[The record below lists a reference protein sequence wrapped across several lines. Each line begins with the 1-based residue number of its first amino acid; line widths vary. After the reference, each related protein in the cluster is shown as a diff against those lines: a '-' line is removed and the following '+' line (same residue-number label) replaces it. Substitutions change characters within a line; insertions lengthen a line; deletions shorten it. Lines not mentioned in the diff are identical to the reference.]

1 MGRGEKVPGRVES
14 FSPLPRWRWVGPSS
28 FAVSL
33 AAHLGLLGL
42 GAFVLSIGLRRGPVD
57 GPPPSDRE
65 ILVEVAPLHLPSLH
79 FGPPLG
85 ESSPEDSVPI
95 DDVEPGGSEGLTRPD
110 MERAGR
116 GGSRRAD
123 NAALNLAD
131 RNDGLTLSR
140 EVTSRIDRDQIQ
152 RLHTSR
158 DRATYEDRRSTT
170 HPMDLV
176 FLASGEGHLAER
188 RPLAPSDPNRGAL
201 RAEPPALRGSVVG
214 APRQDGQL
222 ETGHQAGGATR
233 GGAHAAPG
241 VGILAGTP
249 GPDHRTSASVARGR
263 PRVTEAAPS
272 IPADR
277 TGSPKD
283 TVDSE
288 QEVAA
293 TVQSLVHASTAGG
306 VLGGGPGGQE
316 GPGAAGS
323 DGQTGSGS
331 RAAPMGGGSG
341 PFTGLSDADPRIT
354 AYRRSV
360 LAKIYPLWE
369 NAFPKSASLEG
380 KQGRAVIALV
390 IYSDGHVDGVR
401 VARPSGVPEFD
412 DNVRL
417 AVLRAAPF
425 GPFPPNIPTPSMN
438 WKITFDMNNPV
449 VR

>member
-1 MGRGEKVPGRVES
+1 VHLALVAVGAFALSMGLTRDRVES
-14 FSPLPRWRWVGPSS
+14 PVEEDPEIAVELTPLR
-28 FAVSL
+28 
-33 AAHLGLLGL
+33 
-42 GAFVLSIGLRRGPVD
+42 
-57 GPPPSDRE
+57 
-65 ILVEVAPLHLPSLH
+65 LPSLH
-79 FGPPLG
+79 LGPPLG
-85 ESSPEDSVPI
+85 ESSPEEPLPADA
-95 DDVEPGGSEGLTRPD
+95 VEPGGGEGLARPD

-123 NAALNLAD
+123 SAALNLAD

-152 RLHTSR
+152 RLATSR
-158 DRATYEDRRSTT
+158 DRTSYEDRRSTT

-176 FLASGEGHLAER
+176 FLATGDGHLAER
-188 RPLAPSDPNRGAL
+188 RPRAVVDPNRGAL
-201 RAEPPALRGSVVG
+201 RAEPAAVRGSAVG
-214 APRQDGQL
+214 APREEGEL
-222 ETGHQAGGATR
+222 ETHVAGGALP
-233 GGAHAAPG
+233 GGARAAPG
-241 VGILAGTP
+241 VGILGGTP
-249 GPDHRTSASVARGR
+249 GRDHRTSAAIARGR
-263 PRVTEAAPS
+263 PRVPEAAPS

-277 TGSPKD
+277 VGSPKD

-316 GPGAAGS
+316 APGAAGS
-323 DGQTGSGS
+323 EGMAGPGA
-331 RAAPMGGGSG
+331 RAAPFGGGSG
-341 PFTGLSDADPRIT
+341 PFTGLSDTDPRIS

-380 KQGRAVIALV
+380 KQGRAIIALV
-390 IYSDGHVDGVR
+390 IYRDGHVDGVR
-401 VARPSGVPEFD
+401 VARASGVPEFD

>member
-1 MGRGEKVPGRVES
+1 MEKL
-14 FSPLPRWRWVGPSS
+14 SPLSERRWVGPSL
-28 FAVSL
+28 FVVSL
-33 AAHLGLLGL
+33 AAHVALLGL
-42 GAFVLSIGLRRGPVD
+42 GAFALAVGPARAPEGV
-57 GPPPSDRE
+57 PPPDDGE
-65 ILVEVAPLHLPSLH
+65 MPVEVAPLHLPSLH
-79 FGPPLG
+79 FGPPVG
-85 ESSPEDSVPI
+85 DPSTEETTP
-95 DDVEPGGSEGLTRPD
+95 DDVVKPGGSEGVARPD
-110 MERAGR
+110 MDRAGR

-123 NAALNLAD
+123 SAALHLAD
-131 RNDGLTLSR
+131 RNDGLTLTR

-152 RLHTSR
+152 RLETSR
-158 DRATYEDRRSTT
+158 ERTTFEDRRSTT

-176 FLASGEGHLAER
+176 FLATGDGHLAER
-188 RPLAPSDPNRGAL
+188 RPRAASDPNRGAL
-201 RAEPPALRGSVVG
+201 RAAPPAVRGSKVG
-214 APRQDGQL
+214 GPREEGEL
-222 ETGHQAGGATR
+222 ETYETGGASP

-241 VGILAGTP
+241 VGILAGVP
-249 GPDHRTSASVARGR
+249 GQDHRTSASVARGR

-293 TVQSLVHASTAGG
+293 TVQSIVHASTAGG
-306 VLGGGPGGQE
+306 LLGGGPGGQDA
-316 GPGAAGS
+316 PGAAGS
-323 DGQTGSGS
+323 EGVAGSGS
-331 RAAPMGGGSG
+331 RAVPFGGGTG
-341 PFTGLSDADPRIT
+341 PFTGLSDADPRIS

-380 KQGRAVIALV
+380 KQGRAIISLV

-425 GPFPPNIPTPSMN
+425 GPFPPNIGTPSMS
-438 WKITFDMNNPV
+438 WKITFDMSNPA

>member
-1 MGRGEKVPGRVES
+1 VER
-14 FSPLPRWRWVGPSS
+14 FSPLSQRRWVVPSS
-28 FAVSL
+28 FIVSL
-33 AAHLGLLGL
+33 GAHVAILGF
-42 GAFVLSIGLRRGPVD
+42 GAFALSVGLTRAPEEKPTTEDAEV
-57 GPPPSDRE
+57 P
-65 ILVEVAPLHLPSLH
+65 VEVAPLQLPPIH

-85 ESSPEDSVPI
+85 EPSPDETTP
-95 DDVEPGGSEGLTRPD
+95 DDAVQPGGGEGLARPD
-110 MERAGR
+110 MDRLGR
-116 GGSRRAD
+116 GGARHAD
-123 NAALNLAD
+123 SAALNLAD

-152 RLHTSR
+152 RLETSR
-158 DRATYEDRRSTT
+158 ERTTFEDRRSTT

-176 FLASGEGHLAER
+176 FLATGDGHLAER
-188 RPLAPSDPNRGAL
+188 RPRASADPNRGAL
-201 RAEPPALRGSVVG
+201 RAAPAAARGSVVG
-214 APRQDGQL
+214 APPEEGDL
-222 ETGHQAGGATR
+222 ETHETGGASA
-233 GGAHAAPG
+233 GSAQAAPG
-241 VGILAGTP
+241 LGILAGIP
-249 GPDHRTSASVARGR
+249 GQDHRASASVARGR
-263 PRVTEAAPS
+263 PRVTEASPS

-293 TVQSLVHASTAGG
+293 TVQSIVHASTAGG
-306 VLGGGPGGQE
+306 LLGGGPGGQE

-323 DGQTGSGS
+323 EGVSGEGS
-331 RAAPMGGGSG
+331 RAAPFGGGSG
-341 PFTGLSDADPRIT
+341 PFTGLSDADPRIS

-380 KQGRAVIALV
+380 KQGRAIISLV
-390 IYSDGHVDGVR
+390 IYRDGHVDGVR

-425 GPFPPNIPTPSMN
+425 GPFPPNIGTPSMN
-438 WKITFDMNNPV
+438 WKITFDMSNPA

>member
-1 MGRGEKVPGRVES
+1 VES

-28 FAVSL
+28 LVVSL
-33 AAHLGLLGL
+33 AAHLGLLGI
-42 GAFVLSIGLRRGPVD
+42 GAYALSVGLARGPVERPLAPD
-57 GPPPSDRE
+57 PE
-65 ILVEVAPLHLPSLH
+65 IPVEMSPLELPAVH

-85 ESSPEDSVPI
+85 EPSLDELLPADA
-95 DDVEPGGSEGLTRPD
+95 VEPGGGEGLARPD
-110 MERAGR
+110 MDHAGR
-116 GGSRRAD
+116 GGSRRVD
-123 NAALNLAD
+123 SAALNLAD
-131 RNDGLTLSR
+131 SNDGLTLSR
-140 EVTSRIDRDQIQ
+140 EVTSRVDRDQIQ
-152 RLHTSR
+152 RLETSSAR
-158 DRATYEDRRSTT
+158 ESYEDRRSTT

-176 FLASGEGHLAER
+176 FLATGDGHLAER
-188 RPLAPSDPNRGAL
+188 RPRAAYDPSRGAR
-201 RAEPPALRGSVVG
+201 RADAPAVRGSLVG
-214 APRQDGQL
+214 APREEGEL
-222 ETGHQAGGATR
+222 ETAREGGASP
-233 GGAHAAPG
+233 GAVRTAPG
-241 VGILAGTP
+241 VGISAAAP
-249 GPDHRTSASVARGR
+249 GRDHRVSAAVTRAR
-263 PRVTEAAPS
+263 PRVPEAAPS

-277 TGSPKD
+277 SGSPKD
-283 TVDSE
+283 MVDSE

-306 VLGGGPGGQE
+306 LLGGGPGGQE
-316 GPGAAGS
+316 APGAAGS
-323 DGQTGSGS
+323 EGHRGPGS
-331 RAAPMGGGSG
+331 RATPFGGGSG
-341 PFTGLSDADPRIT
+341 PFSGISDTDPRIS

-401 VARPSGVPEFD
+401 IARPSGVPEFD

-438 WKITFDMNNPV
+438 WKITFDMNNPA

>member
-1 MGRGEKVPGRVES
+1 VES
-14 FSPLPRWRWVGPSS
+14 FFPLPRGRWVGPSS
-28 FAVSL
+28 FVVSL
-33 AAHLGLLGL
+33 VVHFGLLGV
-42 GAFVLSIGLRRGPVD
+42 GAFAISVGLARNPGE
-57 GPPPSDRE
+57 GPPGNDPE
-65 ILVEVAPLHLPSLH
+65 IPVEIAPLHLPAVH
-79 FGPPLG
+79 FGPPFG
-85 ESSPEDSVPI
+85 ESSPDEPLPADA
-95 DDVEPGGSEGLTRPD
+95 VEPGGGEGLARPD
-110 MERAGR
+110 IDHAGR

-123 NAALNLAD
+123 SAALNLAD

-152 RLHTSR
+152 RLETSR
-158 DRATYEDRRSTT
+158 DRTSYEDRRSTT

-176 FLASGEGHLAER
+176 FLATGDGHLAER
-188 RPLAPSDPNRGAL
+188 RPRAAANPNRGAL
-201 RAEPPALRGSVVG
+201 RAEPPAVRGSVVG
-214 APRQDGQL
+214 APREEGEL
-222 ETGHQAGGATR
+222 ERAREAGGSSP
-233 GGAHAAPG
+233 GGAHSAPG

-249 GPDHRTSASVARGR
+249 GDDHRASAAVARGR

-272 IPADR
+272 IPANR
-277 TGSPKD
+277 SGSPKD

-306 VLGGGPGGQE
+306 LLGGGSGGQE
-316 GPGAAGS
+316 APGVAGS
-323 DGQTGSGS
+323 EGFSGPGS
-331 RAAPMGGGSG
+331 RAAPFGGGSG
-341 PFTGLSDADPRIT
+341 PFTGISDSDPRIS

-401 VARPSGVPEFD
+401 VARPSGIPEFD

-425 GPFPPNIPTPSMN
+425 GPFPPNIPAPSMN

>member
-1 MGRGEKVPGRVES
+1 MER
-14 FSPLPRWRWVGPSS
+14 FSPLPHARWVAPSS
-28 FAVSL
+28 FVVSL
-33 AAHLGLLGL
+33 AAHLALVGL
-42 GAFVLSIGLRRGPVD
+42 GAFALSVGLTRGPEEA
-57 GPPPSDRE
+57 PPANDAE
-65 ILVEVAPLHLPSLH
+65 IQVEVAPLHLPSLH

-85 ESSPEDSVPI
+85 ESSPDETSPVDAVQ
-95 DDVEPGGSEGLTRPD
+95 PGGGEGLARPD
-110 MERAGR
+110 MDRAGR

-123 NAALNLAD
+123 SAALNLAD
-131 RNDGLTLSR
+131 RNDGLNLSR

-152 RLHTSR
+152 RLETSR
-158 DRATYEDRRSTT
+158 ERMSYEDRRSTT

-176 FLASGEGHLAER
+176 FLATGDGHLAER
-188 RPLAPSDPNRGAL
+188 RPRASENPNRGAL
-201 RAEPPALRGSVVG
+201 RAGAPALRGSVVG
-214 APRQDGQL
+214 APREEGEL
-222 ETGHQAGGATR
+222 ETHEAGGASR

-241 VGILAGTP
+241 AGILAGVP
-249 GPDHRTSASVARGR
+249 GQDHRASAAIARGR

-323 DGQTGSGS
+323 EGVSGPGS
-331 RAAPMGGGSG
+331 RAAPFGGGSG
-341 PFTGLSDADPRIT
+341 PFTGISDADPRIS

-380 KQGRAVIALV
+380 KQGRAIISLV
-390 IYSDGHVDGVR
+390 IYRDGHVDGVR

-425 GPFPPNIPTPSMN
+425 GPFPPNIPTQSMN
-438 WKITFDMNNPV
+438 WKITFDMNNPA

>member
-1 MGRGEKVPGRVES
+1 
-14 FSPLPRWRWVGPSS
+14 
-28 FAVSL
+28 VSL
-33 AAHLGLLGL
+33 GAHLAILGL
-42 GAFVLSIGLRRGPVD
+42 GAIALSVGFGRGPD
-57 GPPPSDRE
+57 ESTSRSEPE
-65 ILVEVAPLHLPSLH
+65 IAVEMAPLHLPELH
-79 FGPPLG
+79 FGPPNG
-85 ESSPEDSVPI
+85 DPSP
-95 DDVEPGGSEGLTRPD
+95 DDPLPADAVEPGGGEGLARPD
-110 MERAGR
+110 MDHVGR

-123 NAALNLAD
+123 SPALNLAD
-131 RNDGLTLSR
+131 RNDALSLSR

-152 RLHTSR
+152 RLQTAR
-158 DRATYEDRRSTT
+158 DRKSFEDRRSTT

-176 FLASGEGHLAER
+176 FLATGEGHLTER
-188 RPLAPSDPNRGAL
+188 RPRAATDPSRGAM
-201 RAEPPALRGSVVG
+201 RAEPPAVHGSVVG
-214 APRQDGQL
+214 APREDGDL
-222 ETGHQAGGATR
+222 GTAREPGGASP
-233 GGAHAAPG
+233 GSGHAAPG
-241 VGILAGTP
+241 VGILTGTP
-249 GPDHRTSASVARGR
+249 GQDHRISAAVARGR
-263 PRVTEAAPS
+263 PRVAEAAPS

-306 VLGGGPGGQE
+306 VRGAGPGGQE
-316 GPGAAGS
+316 APGPAGS
-323 DGQTGSGS
+323 EGFRGEGS
-331 RAAPMGGGSG
+331 RATPFGGGSG
-341 PFTGLSDADPRIT
+341 PFTGISDADPRIS

-380 KQGRAVIALV
+380 KQGRAIISLV
-390 IYSDGHVDGVR
+390 IYSDGHVGGVR

-425 GPFPPNIPTPSMN
+425 GPFPPNIPAPSMN
-438 WKITFDMNNPV
+438 WNITFDMNNPA

>member
-1 MGRGEKVPGRVES
+1 MCVRREGTSRLEK
-14 FSPLPRWRWVGPSS
+14 FSPLSQRRWVGPSS
-28 FAVSL
+28 FIVSL
-33 AAHLGLLGL
+33 AAHIALVGF
-42 GAFVLSIGLRRGPVD
+42 GAFALSVGLTRGPEEA
-57 GPPPSDRE
+57 PAASDTE
-65 ILVEVAPLHLPSLH
+65 VPVEVAPLALPKIH

-85 ESSPEDSVPI
+85 EPSPDETTPDEAVQ
-95 DDVEPGGSEGLTRPD
+95 PGGGEGLARPD
-110 MERAGR
+110 MDRTGR
-116 GGSRRAD
+116 GGSRHAYS
-123 NAALNLAD
+123 AALNLAD
-131 RNDGLTLSR
+131 RNDALTLSR

-152 RLHTSR
+152 RLETSR
-158 DRATYEDRRSTT
+158 ERTTFEDRRSTT

-176 FLASGEGHLAER
+176 FLATGDGHLAER
-188 RPLAPSDPNRGAL
+188 RPRAAADPNRGAL
-201 RAEPPALRGSVVG
+201 RAPPASVLGSTVG
-214 APRQDGQL
+214 APPEQGEL
-222 ETGHQAGGATR
+222 ETHAAGGSSP
-233 GGAHAAPG
+233 GSVHAAPG
-241 VGILAGTP
+241 VGILGGVP

-263 PRVTEAAPS
+263 PRVTEASPS

-293 TVQSLVHASTAGG
+293 TVQSIVHASTAGG
-306 VLGGGPGGQE
+306 VLGGGPGGQDA
-316 GPGAAGS
+316 PGAAGS
-323 DGQTGSGS
+323 EGTAGEGS
-331 RAAPMGGGSG
+331 RAAPFGGGSG
-341 PFTGLSDADPRIT
+341 PFTGLSDADPRIS

-380 KQGRAVIALV
+380 KQGSAIISLV
-390 IYSDGHVDGVR
+390 IYKDGHVDAVR

-425 GPFPPNIPTPSMN
+425 GPFPPNIGTSSMN
-438 WKITFDMNNPV
+438 WKITFDMSNPA

>member
-1 MGRGEKVPGRVES
+1 VRRGEKVRVRVES
-14 FSPLPRWRWVGPSS
+14 FSPLPRWRWIGPSS
-28 FAVSL
+28 FAVSV
-33 AAHLGLLGL
+33 AAHLTILGL
-42 GAFVLSIGLRRGPVD
+42 GAVALSVGMTRGPVET
-57 GPPPSDRE
+57 PPMSEPE
-65 ILVEVAPLHLPSLH
+65 IPVEITPLRLPTLH

-85 ESSPEDSVPI
+85 ESSPDEALPADAVQ
-95 DDVEPGGSEGLTRPD
+95 PGGGEGLARPD
-110 MERAGR
+110 MDHGGR

-123 NAALNLAD
+123 SPAVNLAD
-131 RNDGLTLSR
+131 RNDALALSR

-152 RLHTSR
+152 RLQTARERESF
-158 DRATYEDRRSTT
+158 EDRRSTT

-176 FLASGEGHLAER
+176 FLATGEGHLAER
-188 RPLAPSDPNRGAL
+188 RPRAAYDPSRGAR
-201 RAEPPALRGSVVG
+201 RADPPAVRGSVVG
-214 APRQDGQL
+214 APREEGEL
-222 ETGHQAGGATR
+222 ETAREGGASP
-233 GGAHAAPG
+233 GGVRTAPG
-241 VGILAGTP
+241 VGISAAAP
-249 GPDHRTSASVARGR
+249 GRDHRVSAAVTRAR
-263 PRVTEAAPS
+263 PRVPEAAPS

-277 TGSPKD
+277 SGSPKD
-283 TVDSE
+283 RVDSE

-306 VLGGGPGGQE
+306 LLGGGPGGQE
-316 GPGAAGS
+316 APGAAGS
-323 DGQTGSGS
+323 EGHGGPGS
-331 RAAPMGGGSG
+331 RATPFGGGSG
-341 PFTGLSDADPRIT
+341 LFSGISDTDPRIS

-401 VARPSGVPEFD
+401 IARPSGVPEFD

-438 WKITFDMNNPV
+438 WKITFDMNNPA

>member
-1 MGRGEKVPGRVES
+1 
-14 FSPLPRWRWVGPSS
+14 
-28 FAVSL
+28 
-33 AAHLGLLGL
+33 
-42 GAFVLSIGLRRGPVD
+42 
-57 GPPPSDRE
+57 
-65 ILVEVAPLHLPSLH
+65 
-79 FGPPLG
+79 
-85 ESSPEDSVPI
+85 
-95 DDVEPGGSEGLTRPD
+95 
-110 MERAGR
+110 
-116 GGSRRAD
+116 
-123 NAALNLAD
+123 LAD

-152 RLHTSR
+152 RLATSR
-158 DRATYEDRRSTT
+158 DRTSYEDRRSTT

-176 FLASGEGHLAER
+176 FLATGDGHLAER
-188 RPLAPSDPNRGAL
+188 RPRAALDPNRGAL
-201 RAEPPALRGSVVG
+201 RAEPPAVRGSAVG
-214 APRQDGQL
+214 GPREEGEL
-222 ETGHQAGGATR
+222 ETHEVGGAMP
-233 GGAHAAPG
+233 GGARAAPG
-241 VGILAGTP
+241 VGILGGTP
-249 GPDHRTSASVARGR
+249 GRDHRTSAAIARGR
-263 PRVTEAAPS
+263 PRVPEAAPS

-277 TGSPKD
+277 VGSPKD

-316 GPGAAGS
+316 APGAAGS
-323 DGQTGSGS
+323 EGAAGPGA
-331 RAAPMGGGSG
+331 RAAPFGGGSG
-341 PFTGLSDADPRIT
+341 PFTGLSDADPRIS

-380 KQGRAVIALV
+380 KQGRAIIALV
-390 IYSDGHVDGVR
+390 IYRDGHVDGVR

-425 GPFPPNIPTPSMN
+425 GPFPPNIPTSSMN

>member
-1 MGRGEKVPGRVES
+1 
-14 FSPLPRWRWVGPSS
+14 LP
-28 FAVSL
+28 A
-33 AAHLGLLGL
+33 LG
-42 GAFVLSIGLRRGPVD
+42 
-57 GPPPSDRE
+57 
-65 ILVEVAPLHLPSLH
+65 H
-79 FGPPLG
+79 GPPLG
-85 ESSPEDSVPI
+85 EPSSDEILPVDL
-95 DDVEPGGSEGLTRPD
+95 VEPGGGEGLARPD
-110 MERAGR
+110 RDRAGR

-123 NAALNLAD
+123 SAALNLAD

-152 RLHTSR
+152 RLETSR
-158 DRATYEDRRSTT
+158 ERASYEDRRSTT

-176 FLASGEGHLAER
+176 FLATGDGRLRER
-188 RPLAPSDPNRGAL
+188 RPRAAVDPSRGAL
-201 RAEPPALRGSVVG
+201 RAAPPAVRGSVVG
-214 APRQDGQL
+214 APREEGEL
-222 ETGHQAGGATR
+222 EAAREAGGSSP
-233 GGAHAAPG
+233 GAARAAPG
-241 VGILAGTP
+241 VGILAGSP
-249 GPDHRTSASVARGR
+249 GHDHRTSAAVSRGR
-263 PRVTEAAPS
+263 PRVIEAAPS
-272 IPADR
+272 IPSDR

-288 QEVAA
+288 QEVAT

-306 VLGGGPGGQE
+306 LLGGGPGGQD
-316 GPGAAGS
+316 GAGVAGS
-323 DGQTGSGS
+323 EGIRGPGS
-331 RAAPMGGGSG
+331 RAAPFGGGSG
-341 PFTGLSDADPRIT
+341 PFTGISDADPRIS

-380 KQGRAVIALV
+380 KQGRAIIALV

-425 GPFPPNIPTPSMN
+425 GPFPPNIAAPSMN
-438 WKITFDMNNPV
+438 WKITFDMNNPA

>member
-1 MGRGEKVPGRVES
+1 MES
-14 FSPLPRWRWVGPSS
+14 TSPFPRLRWVGPGS

-33 AAHLGLLGL
+33 VVHVGLLGA
-42 GAFVLSIGLRRGPVD
+42 GAFLLSVGFSRGPAD
-57 GPPPSDRE
+57 DAPPRDVE
-65 ILVEVAPLHLPSLH
+65 IPVEMAPLQLPALY

-85 ESSPEDSVPI
+85 DPSLDEPI
-95 DDVEPGGSEGLTRPD
+95 PTDQVEPGGGEGVARPD
-110 MERAGR
+110 MDRAGK
-116 GGSRRAD
+116 GGARHAD
-123 NAALNLAD
+123 SAALNLAD

-140 EVTSRIDRDQIQ
+140 DVTSRIDRDQVQ
-152 RLHTSR
+152 RLDTAR
-158 DRATYEDRRSTT
+158 DRETFEDRRSTT

-176 FLASGEGHLAER
+176 FLASGRGALNER
-188 RPLAPSDPNRGAL
+188 RPVASVDPNRGAL
-201 RAEPPALRGSVVG
+201 RADPAAVLGSVVG
-214 APRQDGQL
+214 SPHDNGDLASAHDM
-222 ETGHQAGGATR
+222 GGAAP
-233 GGAHAAPG
+233 GATHPAPG
-241 VGILAGTP
+241 VGILMGDP
-249 GPDHRTSASVARGR
+249 GPDHRRSAAVARGR

-306 VLGGGPGGQE
+306 ALGGGPGGQE
-316 GPGAAGS
+316 GPGSAGS
-323 DGQTGSGS
+323 EGTAGPGS
-331 RAAPMGGGSG
+331 RAAPFGGGSG
-341 PFTGLSDADPRIT
+341 PFTGISDADPRIS

-380 KQGRAVIALV
+380 KQGRAIISLV
-390 IYSDGHVDGVR
+390 IYSDGHVERVR
-401 VARPSGVPEFD
+401 VTRPSGVPEFD

-425 GPFPPNIPTPSMN
+425 GPFPPNLAVPSMN
-438 WKITFDMNNPV
+438 WNITFDMNNPA

>member
-1 MGRGEKVPGRVES
+1 MES
-14 FSPLPRWRWVGPSS
+14 RSLLRRWVGPGS

-33 AAHLGLLGL
+33 AGHLALLGI
-42 GAFVLSIGLRRGPVD
+42 GAFALSWGLARGPEESTLSHD
-57 GPPPSDRE
+57 PE
-65 ILVEVAPLHLPSLH
+65 IPVEITPLHLPSLR

-85 ESSPEDSVPI
+85 EPSPEESPLLDALT
-95 DDVEPGGSEGLTRPD
+95 PGGGEGLARPEMD
-110 MERAGR
+110 RTGR
-116 GGSRRAD
+116 GGSRHAD
-123 NAALNLAD
+123 SAALNLAD

-152 RLHTSR
+152 RLQTSR
-158 DRATYEDRRSTT
+158 ERATFEDRRSTT

-188 RPLAPSDPNRGAL
+188 RPRAAADPSRGAL
-201 RAEPPALRGSVVG
+201 RADQPALRGSVVG
-214 APRQDGQL
+214 APREVGEF
-222 ETGHQAGGATR
+222 ETAHEAGGESR
-233 GGAHAAPG
+233 GGPHAAPG
-241 VGILAGTP
+241 MGILSGTP
-249 GPDHRTSASVARGR
+249 GRDHRPSAAVARGR
-263 PRVTEAAPS
+263 PRVTEAPPS

-316 GPGAAGS
+316 GSLPAGS
-323 DGQTGSGS
+323 EGALGPGS
-331 RAAPMGGGSG
+331 RAAPFGGGSG
-341 PFTGLSDADPRIT
+341 PFTGLSDADPRIS

-380 KQGRAVIALV
+380 KQGRAIIALV

-425 GPFPPNIPTPSMN
+425 GPFPPNIPSPSMN

>member
-1 MGRGEKVPGRVES
+1 
-14 FSPLPRWRWVGPSS
+14 LPRWRWVGPGSLV
-28 FAVSL
+28 VSL
-33 AAHLGLLGL
+33 AAHLGLLVV
-42 GAFVLSIGLRRGPVD
+42 GAWALSVGFTHGAAEK
-57 GPPPSDRE
+57 PSASDPE
-65 ILVEVAPLHLPSLH
+65 IPVEVAPIRLPSLH
-79 FGPPLG
+79 FGPPVG
-85 ESSPEDSVPI
+85 ETSPDEPPPLDA
-95 DDVEPGGSEGLTRPD
+95 VEPGGGEGFARPD
-110 MERAGR
+110 MDRAGR

-123 NAALNLAD
+123 SAALNLAD
-131 RNDGLTLSR
+131 RNDGLTLSP

-152 RLHTSR
+152 RLETSR
-158 DRATYEDRRSTT
+158 DRTTYEDRRSTT

-176 FLASGEGHLAER
+176 FLATGDGHLAER
-188 RPLAPSDPNRGAL
+188 RPRAAADPNRGSL
-201 RAEPPALRGSVVG
+201 RSEAPVTRGSVVG
-214 APRQDGQL
+214 APREDGEL
-222 ETGHQAGGATR
+222 EATHEVGGATP

-249 GPDHRTSASVARGR
+249 GQDHRTSAAVARGR

-306 VLGGGPGGQE
+306 APGGGPGGQE
-316 GPGAAGS
+316 GPGASGS
-323 DGQTGSGS
+323 DGAAGDGS
-331 RAAPMGGGSG
+331 RAAPFGGGAG
-341 PFTGLSDADPRIT
+341 PFTGLSDADPRIS

-369 NAFPKSASLEG
+369 NAFPRSASLEG
-380 KQGRAVIALV
+380 KQGRAIIALV

-425 GPFPPNIPTPSMN
+425 GPFPPNLGTPSMN

>member
-1 MGRGEKVPGRVES
+1 M
-14 FSPLPRWRWVGPSS
+14 PLPRGRWVGPSS
-28 FAVSL
+28 FVVSL
-33 AAHLGLLGL
+33 AVHLGILGV
-42 GAFVLSIGLRRGPVD
+42 GAFALSVGFGGGP
-57 GPPPSDRE
+57 GASPPSNDPE
-65 ILVEVAPLHLPSLH
+65 IPVEIAPLRLPELH

-85 ESSPEDSVPI
+85 EASLDELLLADV
-95 DDVEPGGSEGLTRPD
+95 VEPGGGEGPARPD
-110 MERAGR
+110 MHHAGR

-123 NAALNLAD
+123 SAALNLAD
-131 RNDGLTLSR
+131 SNDGLTLSR
-140 EVTSRIDRDQIQ
+140 EVASRIDRDQIQ
-152 RLHTSR
+152 RLETSR
-158 DRATYEDRRSTT
+158 VRTSYEDRRSTT

-176 FLASGEGHLAER
+176 FLATGDGHLAER
-188 RPLAPSDPNRGAL
+188 RPRAAVDPSRGAL
-201 RAEPPALRGSVVG
+201 RAAPPAVRGSVVG
-214 APRQDGQL
+214 APRDEGEL
-222 ETGHQAGGATR
+222 GAAREAGGSSP

-249 GPDHRTSASVARGR
+249 GQDHRTSAAVARGR
-263 PRVTEAAPS
+263 PRVTEAPPS
-272 IPADR
+272 IPADK

-306 VLGGGPGGQE
+306 LLGRGPGGQE
-316 GPGAAGS
+316 APGAAGS
-323 DGQTGSGS
+323 EGVAGPGS
-331 RAAPMGGGSG
+331 RAAPFGGGSG
-341 PFTGLSDADPRIT
+341 PFTGFSDADPRIS

-380 KQGRAVIALV
+380 KQGRAIIALV

-425 GPFPPNIPTPSMN
+425 GPFPPNISTPSMS
-438 WKITFDMNNPV
+438 WKITFDMNNPA

>member
-1 MGRGEKVPGRVES
+1 MES

-28 FAVSL
+28 FVVSI
-33 AAHLGLLGL
+33 AAHLGILAA
-42 GAFVLSIGLRRGPVD
+42 GALALSVGFTRSPVETAPATD
-57 GPPPSDRE
+57 PE
-65 ILVEVAPLHLPSLH
+65 IVVEIAPLHLPPLH
-79 FGPPLG
+79 LGPPLG
-85 ESSPEDSVPI
+85 EASSD
-95 DDVEPGGSEGLTRPD
+95 EPLPVDAVQQGGGEGFARPD
-110 MERAGR
+110 MDHAGR
-116 GGSRRAD
+116 GGSRRVD
-123 NAALNLAD
+123 SAALNLAD
-131 RNDGLTLSR
+131 SDDGLTLSR

-152 RLHTSR
+152 RLQTSR
-158 DRATYEDRRSTT
+158 ERTSYEDRRSTT

-176 FLASGEGHLAER
+176 FLATGDGHRAER
-188 RPLAPSDPNRGAL
+188 RPRAPSDPDRGAL
-201 RAEPPALRGSVVG
+201 RADAASVRGSVVG
-214 APRQDGQL
+214 APSEEGDL
-222 ETGHQAGGATR
+222 ETHAAGGALPGR
-233 GGAHAAPG
+233 DHAAPG
-241 VGILAGTP
+241 VGVLNGAP
-249 GPDHRTSASVARGR
+249 GQDHRTSAAVARGR
-263 PRVTEAAPS
+263 PRVTEGAPS
-272 IPADR
+272 IPSDR
-277 TGSPKD
+277 TGPPKD

-316 GPGAAGS
+316 APGAAGS
-323 DGQTGSGS
+323 QGLAGPGS
-331 RAAPMGGGSG
+331 RATPFGGGSG
-341 PFTGLSDADPRIT
+341 PFTGISDADPRIS

-380 KQGRAVIALV
+380 KQGLAIIALV

-425 GPFPPNIPTPSMN
+425 GRFPPNIGTSSMN
-438 WKITFDMNNPV
+438 WKITFDMNNPA